1 MLLLTMVYVAV
12 FAYLKPYR
20 SFYIN
25 ILEVLILVD
34 IMLQLTIA
42 STRQLK
48 VTTIGS
54 VCYFIIKPYRIRY
67 LKLKV
72 MLKI

>member
-25 ILEVLILVD
+25 VLEVFTLVD

-42 STRQLK
+42 STHHLK
-48 VTTIGS
+48 VNTTDNEVLSAMHLMPALIPCIGS
-54 VCYFIIKPYRIRY
+54 NI
-67 LKLKV
+67 
-72 MLKI
+72 

>member
-25 ILEVLILVD
+25 ILEVFTLVD
-34 IMLQLTIA
+34 NMLQLIIT
-42 STRQLK
+42 STQQLK
-48 VTTIGS
+48 VRLLVIDRH
-54 VCYFIIKPYRIRY
+54 V
-67 LKLKV
+67 
-72 MLKI
+72 